1 MAKNDKPSPADASI
15 VAQMRKDYEL
25 MDAATQRIADN
36 LNYGNTVA
44 MAGKTSSEAAKKT
57 YQETGDLILDNAKA
71 QGLLNDGNVEAY
83 NQAITNM
90 GLEQEL
96 VEIAKQQVDLKR
108 KMIEAGDDATK
119 LAALQDEYDA
129 LDAKKD
135 QVKAIQEEAKY
146 NNLVADKKKEMMKPM
161 ADMKEKWA
169 STRATM
175 TAAWQTLKSGPGLM
189 ALMTM
194 GVLALG
200 AAMFKAFMAT
210 EKAVQNIYDTTGLSV
225 AQVGS
230 MRDQANSLRSEFAQM
245 GMGFED
251 ILKTQQ
257 SFVSEFGNMVGMGD
271 EMVESLGA
279 MQYMF
284 GLSAEESAK
293 VMNTMMGITDGTREG
308 AENMAVMVKNAAG
321 ENYADAGQVMKDIA
335 NLSGEALAYFSGNPE
350 QLAKAAAFA
359 RGLGIEISKLTG
371 AADNL
376 LNLESSLTNEMEA
389 EMLIG
394 RNLNLDR
401 MRAAAFQGDMVTM
414 GKEILKQTGGLE
426 NFNSMNVVQQK
437 AMAKAMGM
445 SVGDLKSMLVSEE
458 KLKNLTADER
468 AELEAI
474 GKEQE
479 KQKEMSFEE
488 LKAQKERQVATEKF
502 KRIWQDLIARLQEKF
517 VPIFEQVATYLEEN
531 SGTVDDI
538 VDGVVGLASVLGSI
552 VTTMMRWWKTTLAVY
567 LLWKGISLYAKMS
580 GTSITEMAGK
590 KLGLGGDKKT
600 PDISGG
606 DDATKKA
613 TTPGKGMDAGKM
625 LKGAAAMLLMAAALW
640 VMAKALQEF
649 ASVTWESILK
659 GAVGLLILAGVV
671 FILGSIVGPILVGAF
686 AMLIL
691 AGALWVMGA
700 ALLMFNDINWESLGK
715 AAVALLGLALIA
727 SILGLMVIPLILGA
741 WAMGILSA
749 ALLLF
754 AVATIPLAATGPKT
768 LEFLEGLMTLDG
780 ALLRDAATG
789 IVAIGAAL
797 AVFGMGSLVAG
808 IGAFFGGDPVKHFK
822 RFAEIGPDLKVA
834 SEAITH
840 IAESVNLFGEIKTE
854 SEHLRVAAQNIG
866 LYAGSL
872 MAASGA
878 QTAFAATAAI
888 ATPFM
893 AIAGMV
899 SGFLGGSANE
909 GEDEIKVKE
918 MGELR
923 KDIQELKDTF
933 SSIVINMDGKRVGE
947 VIKGSSPGTRMA

>member
-1 MAKNDKPSPADASI
+1 MSKNDKPTPKDVSI
-15 VAQMRKDYEL
+15 VQQMANSYKLIDE
-25 MDAATQRIADN
+25 ATQRIADN

-44 MAGKTSSEAAKKT
+44 MAGKASSEAAKKT
-57 YQETGDLILDNAKA
+57 YQETGDIILEAANA
-71 QGLLNDGNVEAY
+71 QNLLNDGNVEAY

-90 GLEQEL
+90 GIEQEL
-96 VEIAKQQVDLKR
+96 VEIAKKQVDLKR
-108 KMIEAGDDATK
+108 KMIEAGNDKDA
-119 LAALQDEYDA
+119 LAALQEEYDA

-169 STRATM
+169 NTRATM
-175 TAAWQTLKSGPGLM
+175 TAAWQTLKTGPGLM
-189 ALMTM
+189 AMMTM

-200 AAMFKAFMAT
+200 MAMFKAFMAT

-225 AQVGS
+225 AQVGA
-230 MRDQANSLRSEFAQM
+230 MRDQANGLRSEFSQM

-257 SFVSEFGNMVGMGD
+257 SFIGEFGNMVGMGD

-293 VMNTMMGITDGTREG
+293 VMNTMMGITDGTRQG
-308 AENMAVMVKNAAG
+308 AEDMAVMVKNAAG
-321 ENYADAGQVMKDIA
+321 ENFADAGQVMKDIA

-517 VPIFEQVATYLEEN
+517 VPVFEQVATYLEEN

-538 VDGVVGLASVLGSI
+538 VDGVVGIASFLGSI

-590 KLGLGGDKKT
+590 KLGLGKDKT
-600 PDISGG
+600 PDISGS

-649 ASVTWESILK
+649 ASVSWESILK

-671 FILGSIVGPILVGAF
+671 FLLGQIVGPILVGAF

-715 AAVALLGLALIA
+715 AAVALLGLAAIA
-727 SILGLMVIPLILGA
+727 SLLGFMVIPIMLGA

-780 ALLRDAATG
+780 ALLREAATG

-854 SEHLRVAAQNIG
+854 SEHLKIAAQNIG
-866 LYAGSL
+866 IYAGSL

-893 AIAGMV
+893 AITGML
-899 SGFLGGSANE
+899 SGIMGGE
-909 GEDEIKVKE
+909 KDTDEIKVKE
-918 MGELR
+918 MSDLR